1 MDHGSESRVDLSEV
15 QTKEELSHF
24 MRMLRARADSPSY
37 RDLEKAAVSVGKAL
51 PRTTLGEVLRG
62 RRFPSKAFLLTFV
75 RLCGADRDEVGVW
88 EGAWNRLAVKY
99 KVAEPTDEMAGHA
112 SSDPVYERRRSIAL
126 EQQAKELRDQ
136 LKQQSLVLEKA
147 ARAWTHVGD
156 ALRREGHWASA
167 GVVYGAVV
175 DLQSAFPSSG
185 TDIAFRAQLGVIE
198 VLAAQGQYA
207 DAEAAALRLTDDCTK
222 ALGADHPD
230 TLAAQQ
236 TLTMLGSSR
245 SAGHISVRPGGGE
258 SDGPFTV
265 ILSEPSSEHRASH
278 APPSQVPGAL
288 PPVWNVEPRNPQF
301 IGREGTLRRL
311 CERFDSGGA
320 SVVQAL
326 RGRGGVGKTQ
336 IAVEYAHQRASAY
349 DLVWWITADDS
360 TLIGDQITALA
371 VELGLV
377 ERGTDAATATAVA
390 KAHLRA
396 RDRWLIIFDNA
407 EERAAVSEWLPG
419 GPGHV
424 LITSRVGGWE
434 RIAATTH
441 VEVMAALESV
451 ALLQAHCP
459 DLSRREAES
468 LAEQLD
474 FLPLAL
480 CQAGGF
486 LSETATAVSDY
497 LHLLSTHPAALL
509 SEGEA
514 GDYPRSLAAVIGL
527 GLDQLAQADPVGLAI
542 VRVCA
547 VLAPESVPVR
557 WLMTSDKA
565 APGDDGAT
573 AALTQVAGDETRLRR
588 AIGTAVRFGLV
599 KGGRD
604 GVRLHRLVQGVV
616 KDLLPAAAV
625 ESVRRHAHRL
635 LLENEPGDPEDPSTW
650 AAWAHIVP
658 HVLALEAS
666 TPRDPRLRVLA
677 CLTSWYLIERGD
689 ADAGVRLASSL
700 LSAWVPELGA
710 DDVHVLWVTRC
721 LARGLREQGRYEQAR
736 RLYEDALPRC
746 HRVLGP
752 RHPDTLRL
760 AHGSAINLRMLGQYE
775 RARKLQGETFDAYRH
790 ILGQD
795 HPHTL
800 HSANHL
806 AVDVSSLGH
815 YDEARRLHE
824 DTLARYRRV
833 IGDDHPDTLRSANHL
848 AADLVALGE
857 HAQAKALDE
866 DTLDR
871 CRRIF
876 GEDHPYT
883 LRAATS
889 YATILRKFGNLQQAL
904 TLQEETCARS
914 QQILGAD
921 HPQTL
926 RTAHTL
932 CETLHY
938 LQQPERAKV
947 LQTDTVERYRRV
959 LGDDH
964 PDTRNAMDLLE
975 KINKRQ

>member
-1 MDHGSESRVDLSEV
+1 MDHGSESRVDPSV
-15 QTKEELSHF
+15 AQTKEELSRF
-24 MRMLRARADSPSY
+24 MHMLRARADSPSY
-37 RDLEKAAVSVGKAL
+37 RDLEKAAVSLGTSL

-75 RLCGADRDEVGVW
+75 RLCGADLEEMQVW
-88 EGAWNRLAVKY
+88 EGVWNRLAVQY
-99 KVAEPTDEMAGHA
+99 KVAEPSSTAVDPA
-112 SSDPVYERRRSIAL
+112 SPDLLHERRRSVVL
-126 EQQAKELRDQ
+126 ERELKDLRAQ
-136 LKQQSLVLEKA
+136 LKQQSLLLERA
-147 ARAWTHVGD
+147 ARAWTNVGD

-167 GVVYGAVV
+167 GVVYGAVA
-175 DLQSAFPSSG
+175 DLQSALPASG
-185 TDIAFRAQLGVIE
+185 TDVAFRARLGVIE

-207 DAEAAALRLTDDCTK
+207 DAETAALQLTNECTK
-222 ALGADHPD
+222 VLGADHPD

-236 TLTMLGSSR
+236 MLVTLGNPP
-245 SAGHISVRPGGGE
+245 SARQISVRPGV
-258 SDGPFTV
+258 SDPDGSLT
-265 ILSEPSSEHRASH
+265 LTRSEPHAASSR
-278 APPSQVPGAL
+278 VPGAL
-288 PPVWNVEPRNPQF
+288 PPVWNLEPRNPQF
-301 IGREGTLRRL
+301 TGRDGILRRL
-311 CERFDSGGA
+311 RERFDLGGA

-326 RGRGGVGKTQ
+326 RGLGGVGKTQ
-336 IAVEYAHQRASAY
+336 IAVEYAHQRAYAY
-349 DLVWWITADDS
+349 DVVWWIAADDS
-360 TLIGDQITALA
+360 SLVGDQIAALA
-371 VELGLV
+371 VELALV
-377 ERGTDAATATAVA
+377 ERDTDTATAAAVA
-390 KAHLRA
+390 KAHLRG

-434 RIAATTH
+434 SIAATMQ
-441 VEVMAALESV
+441 VEGMAALESV

-459 DLSRREAES
+459 DLGRGEAEL

-486 LSETATAVSDY
+486 LSETATEVGDY
-497 LHLLSTHPAALL
+497 LNLLSTHPAALL

-527 GLDQLAQADPVGLAI
+527 SLDQLAQADPVGLAI

-547 VLAPESVPVR
+547 LLAPESVPVR
-557 WLMTSDKA
+557 WLMTRGEWES
-565 APGDDGAT
+565 GDDESIAV
-573 AALTQVAGDETRLRR
+573 LTQVAEDEMRLRR
-588 AIGTAVRFGLV
+588 AIGTAVRFGLA

-616 KDLLPAAAV
+616 KDLLPAIAL
-625 ESVRRHAHRL
+625 ESMRRHSHGML
-635 LLENEPGDPEDPSTW
+635 VENDPGNPESPSTW

-658 HVLALEAS
+658 HVLAVEPTTS
-666 TPRDPRLRVLA
+666 RNPRLRPLA
-677 CLTSWYLIERGD
+677 CKASWYLIERGD
-689 ADAGVRLASSL
+689 ADAGTRLAISL
-700 LSAWVPELGA
+700 RSAWLRELGA

-721 LARGLREQGRYEQAR
+721 LARGLREQGRYEEAR
-736 RLYEDALPRC
+736 RLYDDALPRY

-752 RHPDTLRL
+752 RHTDTLRL
-760 AHGSAINLRMLGQYE
+760 AHGSAINLRMLGRYE
-775 RARKLQGETFDAYRH
+775 AARQLQGDTFDSYRDV
-790 ILGQD
+790 LGQD

-806 AVDVSSLGH
+806 AVDLSILGH
-815 YDEARRLHE
+815 HDEARRLHE

-848 AADLVALGE
+848 AADLVALGD
-857 HAQAKALDE
+857 HAHAKALDE

-871 CRRIF
+871 CRRVF

-883 LRAATS
+883 LRAANS
-889 YATILRKFGNLQQAL
+889 YATILRKLGDLRQAL
-904 TLQEETCARS
+904 TLQEETLARS

-926 RTAHTL
+926 RTAHAL
-932 CETLHY
+932 SETLHHSQQLARAED
-938 LQQPERAKV
+938 LQA
-947 LQTDTVERYRRV
+947 DTVQRYRQV

-964 PDTRNAMDLLE
+964 PDTRNSVDLLE
-975 KINKRQ
+975 KITARK

>member
-1 MDHGSESRVDLSEV
+1 M
-15 QTKEELSHF
+15 QTKEELSRF

-37 RDLEKAAVSVGKAL
+37 RDLEKAAVALGNSL

-75 RLCGADRDEVGVW
+75 RLCGADPDEIRVW
-88 EGAWNRLAVKY
+88 EGAWNRLAVQY
-99 KVAEPTDEMAGHA
+99 KLTEPPDAGA
-112 SSDPVYERRRSIAL
+112 DPESPDLVHDRRRSTAL
-126 EQQAKELRDQ
+126 EQQLKDLRDR
-136 LKQQSLVLEKA
+136 LKQQSLVLERA
-147 ARAWTHVGD
+147 AKAWTNVGD

-167 GVVYGAVV
+167 GVVYGAVA
-175 DLQSAFPSSG
+175 DLQSALPAAG
-185 TDIAFRAQLGVIE
+185 TDVAFRARLGVIE

-207 DAEAAALRLTDDCTK
+207 DAETAALRLTDECTK

-236 TLTMLGSSR
+236 ILTTLGNPQPARQISR
-245 SAGHISVRPGGGE
+245 RPGASEPEG
-258 SDGPFTV
+258 SLTV
-265 ILSEPSSEHRASH
+265 IHSEPSPEPHAPH
-278 APPSQVPGAL
+278 APPGRVPGAL
-288 PPVWNVEPRNPQF
+288 PPVWNLEPRNPQF
-301 IGREGTLRRL
+301 TGRDGILRRL
-311 CERFDSGGA
+311 RDRFDLGGA

-326 RGRGGVGKTQ
+326 RGPGGVGKTQ
-336 IAVEYAHQRASAY
+336 IAVEYAHQRAYAY

-360 TLIGDQITALA
+360 SLIGDQIAALA
-371 VELGLV
+371 VELALV
-377 ERGTDAATATAVA
+377 ERGTDTATAAAVT
-390 KAHLRA
+390 KAHLRG

-434 RIAATTH
+434 RVAATTQ
-441 VEVMAALESV
+441 VDVMAALESV

-459 DLSRREAES
+459 DLDRREAES

-486 LSETATAVSDY
+486 LSETATEVGDY
-497 LHLLSTHPAALL
+497 LNLLSTHPAALL

-527 GLDQLAQADPVGLAI
+527 SLDQLAQADPVGLGI

-547 VLAPESVPVR
+547 LLAPESVPVR
-557 WLMTSDKA
+557 WLMT
-565 APGDDGAT
+565 PGETVPDDDESVAV
-573 AALTQVAGDETRLRR
+573 LTHVAEDEMRLRR
-588 AIGTAVRFGLV
+588 AIGTAVRLGLA

-616 KDLLPAAAV
+616 KDLLPAATL
-625 ESVRRHAHRL
+625 ESVRRHAHGL
-635 LLENEPGDPEDPSTW
+635 LVANDPGNPEAPSTW

-658 HVLALEAS
+658 HVLAVEPT

-677 CLTSWYLIERGD
+677 CRASWCLIERGD
-689 ADAGVRLASSL
+689 ADAGARLARSL
-700 LSAWVPELGA
+700 RAAWLRELGA

-721 LARGLREQGRYEQAR
+721 LARGLREQGRYEEAR
-736 RLYEDALPRC
+736 RLYDDALPRY

-752 RHPDTLRL
+752 RHTDTLRL

-775 RARKLQGETFDAYRH
+775 AARKLQADTFDSYRDV
-790 ILGQD
+790 LGQD

-806 AVDVSSLGH
+806 AVDLSSLGH

-889 YATILRKFGNLQQAL
+889 YATILRKFGNLRQAL
-904 TLQEETCARS
+904 TLQEETLARS

-926 RTAHTL
+926 RTAHAL
-932 CETLHY
+932 CETLHH
-938 LQQPERAKV
+938 LQELGRAKGM
-947 LQTDTVERYRRV
+947 QADTVQRYRRV

-964 PDTRNAMDLLE
+964 PDTRNAVDLLE
-975 KINKRQ
+975 KITERR